1 MSSSCHV
8 ELVETSHIMLSM
20 RYVRSLGYARDDRAK
35 PLKKNPCYPRH
46 LRMKNETARYIILFL
61 YTYLI

>member
-1 MSSSCHV
+1 
-8 ELVETSHIMLSM
+8 MLSM